1 MVKTKS
7 QPITKQMVWAAYKRV
22 KSNQG
27 GSGVDGM
34 SLMDLDL
41 DLSNQLYKLWNRLS
55 SGSYFPPPV
64 KEVEIPKGNGK
75 ARKLGI
81 PTVLDR
87 IAQQVVK
94 DYLEPKI
101 EPHFHNSSHGYRPN
115 RSAHKAI
122 GEVKRNCWRENWVID
137 LDIKGFFDELNHD
150 LLFKALNRHTDE
162 KWVLMYIDRWLKA
175 SVISKDGTKRERT
188 KGTPQG
194 GVISPLLANL
204 YLHYGFDKW
213 MEKQF
218 PSLSFERYAD
228 DIIIHCQSERQAEYV
243 LSQIRER
250 LQACKL
256 ELHPDKT
263 KIVYCRD
270 SNRKH
275 PTEKPTQFTFLGYD
289 FKARESKN
297 SRDNRIFY
305 SFTPAISKK
314 AKQRIIKELRQLGIQ
329 RRTGTTIYGLAKMLN
344 RKLEGWINYYGRYRK
359 SVMWKIFSLLNIRLI
374 RWARNTYK
382 RFKGSWRKAH
392 RALKQLQKRQ
402 PKLFVHWRHGY
413 TI

>member
-34 SLMDLDL
+34 SLKDLDS

-75 ARKLGI
+75 TRKLGI

-101 EPHFHNSSHGYRPN
+101 EPHFHNSSYGYRPN

-150 LLFKALNRHTDE
+150 LLFKALHRHTDE
-162 KWVLMYIDRWLKA
+162 KWVLMYVDRWLKA
-175 SVISKDGTKRERT
+175 SVVSKDGTKRERT

-228 DIIIHCQSERQAEYV
+228 DIIIHCQSEGQAEYV

-270 SNRKH
+270 SNRKN
-275 PTEKPTQFTFLGYD
+275 PTDKPTQFTFLGYD

-305 SFTPAISKK
+305 SFTPATSNK

-329 RRTGTTIYGLAKMLN
+329 RRTGTTIYGLAKMVN

-392 RALKQLQKRQ
+392 KALKQLQKRQ

-413 TI
+413 TM